1 MARRHLATVTGAGGG
16 PGVYARAVDPAS
28 HTLADAVR
36 VARLAEEA
44 RIDALFTPDLLR
56 FNAQGAIGAQDSL
69 VTMAAL
75 ALVTSRIG
83 LVTTVTTT
91 FNHPFTLARQL
102 GTLDHVSNGRS
113 AWNLVTSSVGEENY
127 GGELPSPEDRYARAA
142 ETLEVTNALWDSWA
156 PGALTAGAPGE
167 PARLNPSLVRPIDH
181 HGRFF
186 DVAGPLNVPPLP
198 QRRPVQIVAAQS
210 AAGIELAARHAEV
223 VFTALPTL
231 DVALDVVG
239 RLRGRARELGRPEGL
254 PLIMS
259 SFHAT
264 IGATE
269 AEALRLRQERRD
281 AVDLVAGRAVLEDML
296 GGVDLSDLA
305 LDEPVPVERVRAL
318 ETVGRRRGRVEVFG
332 RMVAEGL
339 TLRELVI
346 AAQDTGHWA
355 PVGTPEQLA
364 DAVEERMDAGVL
376 DVLSISGLGDPSR
389 HELVVDGLL
398 EELRLR
404 GRVRRDYAG
413 ATLRENWE
421 LPALAALPEPSAQ
434 PAATELTDL
443 PAPASGD
450 RVATR

>member
-1 MARRHLATVTGAGGG
+1 CPGQGRRAAAPHPVLGGQLRRQPELGRADPGAGTRGRHRDRAGHRGLRAAPDIARQRRDRPHLGQPQPRRRRHPAHPVRLRRRRRQPAGRRRAQRAARAAAGADGRGAAGGRRRGCRADPRGGPLHPRVGADDGARAAARRPGPGARGGLQAADAGRHLGGGGLMARRHLATVTGASGG

-167 PARLNPSLVRPIDH
+167 PARLDPSLVHPIDH

-239 RLRGRARELGRPEGL
+239 RLRGRAR
-254 PLIMS
+254 
-259 SFHAT
+259 
-264 IGATE
+264 
-269 AEALRLRQERRD
+269 
-281 AVDLVAGRAVLEDML
+281 
-296 GGVDLSDLA
+296 
-305 LDEPVPVERVRAL
+305 
-318 ETVGRRRGRVEVFG
+318 
-332 RMVAEGL
+332 
-339 TLRELVI
+339 
-346 AAQDTGHWA
+346 
-355 PVGTPEQLA
+355 
-364 DAVEERMDAGVL
+364 
-376 DVLSISGLGDPSR
+376 
-389 HELVVDGLL
+389 
-398 EELRLR
+398 
-404 GRVRRDYAG
+404 
-413 ATLRENWE
+413 
-421 LPALAALPEPSAQ
+421 
-434 PAATELTDL
+434 
-443 PAPASGD
+443 
-450 RVATR
+450 